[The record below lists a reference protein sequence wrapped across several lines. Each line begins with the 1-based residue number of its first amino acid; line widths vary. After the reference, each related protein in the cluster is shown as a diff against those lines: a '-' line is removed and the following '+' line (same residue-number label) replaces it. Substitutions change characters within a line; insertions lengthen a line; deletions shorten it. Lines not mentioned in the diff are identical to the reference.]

1 MQIADAGGRLC
12 SSCGLPLRL
21 TERSRLVRSACRFR
35 AGATVVPEGRLV
47 RHPRCPRCGE
57 RLAYRVDG
65 TSARHLHAHDPQF
78 LLTLVHDHTENRA
91 PEEGESMDPQ
101 LSSRVGSLMTTDAVR
116 ALLMESVDRHL
127 AFVDEVSR
135 AESFDTLPAWVQ
147 EVILEGER
155 EFVAYRKRDPTR
167 PAGEP

>member
-1 MQIADAGGRLC
+1 
-12 SSCGLPLRL
+12 
-21 TERSRLVRSACRFR
+21 
-35 AGATVVPEGRLV
+35 
-47 RHPRCPRCGE
+47 
-57 RLAYRVDG
+57 
-65 TSARHLHAHDPQF
+65 
-78 LLTLVHDHTENRA
+78 
-91 PEEGESMDPQ
+91 MDPQ
-101 LSSRVGSLMTTDAVR
+101 LSRRVGRLMTTDAVR